1 MLLKGLYGMVRDAGY
16 EIEIADHSADAVQ
29 RVLKSAYKALIMDS
43 EPFGLSL
50 DNAVSIVKS
59 IRPDMP
65 VVIIGE
71 APYSADVV
79 SVKEPIDLEDFKR
92 AIHEIENM
100 AVSKH

>member
-1 MLLKGLYGMVRDAGY
+1 MLLKGLYGMLRDTGY
-16 EIEIADHSADAVQ
+16 EVEIADYPSDAVQ
-29 RVLKSAYKALIMDS
+29 RVLKSAYNALIMDS

-50 DNAVSIVKS
+50 GNAVSIIKS

-71 APYSADVV
+71 APYSADVL
-79 SVKEPIDLEDFKR
+79 SVKEPIDLEDFKN
-92 AIHEIENM
+92 AIHAIGNM